1 MKENIELARNRD
13 FGDIISDTFVLIRQ
27 NFAPLLKSYLVICG
41 LFLITDIILSFAVN
55 MDREETSIFTPLGFA
70 EFIFQCINYAAIIL
84 TTQAY
89 FTIYK
94 SKGNQTPDVIEVWGY
109 FKYYFF
115 RVFFAQIL
123 ALICLVIGFFV
134 CFLPFVY
141 LSVVFSLIIPI
152 MVIENGS
159 IEYSFKKAFKIIKG
173 NWWFTFGLL
182 LLNAIIIIMII
193 LLLMVPSL
201 FIYGSAQ
208 WLTGKNMGSTASII
222 QAVIMNFSQVLWI
235 VPTASITL
243 AYYSFTEEKEG
254 NSLIERINSFGK
266 KNPGMDQP
274 SSEQY

>member
-27 NFAPLLKSYLVICG
+27 NFGPLLKSYLVICG
-41 LFLITDIILSFAVN
+41 LFLVTDIILSSAVN
-55 MDREETSIFTPLGFA
+55 MDRDETSIFTPLGFA
-70 EFIFQCINYAAIIL
+70 EFIFHCINYAALIL
-84 TTQAY
+84 TTQSY

-94 SKGNQTPDVIEVWGY
+94 SKGNQKPDVIEVWGY
-109 FKYYFF
+109 FRYYFF
-115 RVFFAQIL
+115 RVFFAQML
-123 ALICLVIGFFV
+123 AIIGLVIGFFI

-182 LLNAIIIIMII
+182 LLTSIIIIMII
-193 LLLMVPSL
+193 LVLMVPSL
-201 FIYGSAQ
+201 VIYGSAQ
-208 WLTGKNMGSTASII
+208 WLTGKNMDTTASII
-222 QAVIMNFSQVLWI
+222 QAVVMNFSQVLWI

-243 AYYSFTEEKEG
+243 AYYAFTEEKEG